1 MKVTEIIRERCECA
15 SFCSLSGVV
24 RQIPLFR
31 GVDFLGG
38 CEGLRKQEGHH
49 GPGSSDHSPPR
60 SRQHIGAEPF
70 DAAAGVEQLR
80 RWAQSASRGDADA
93 SRSPKSLV

>member
-38 CEGLRKQEGHH
+38 CEGLRKQEG
-49 GPGSSDHSPPR
+49 
-60 SRQHIGAEPF
+60 RQHIGGEPF